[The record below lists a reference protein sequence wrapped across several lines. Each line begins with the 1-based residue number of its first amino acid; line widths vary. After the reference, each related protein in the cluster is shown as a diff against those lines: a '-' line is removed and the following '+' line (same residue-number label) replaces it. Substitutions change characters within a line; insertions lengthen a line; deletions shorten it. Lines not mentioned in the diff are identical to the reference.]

1 MSSIARSCLM
11 NLGGLEPDSIVCDMV
26 PDTYLLYNYL
36 TDRYCLYVFDIHVVV
51 QWLKFNNNE
60 GFRYFL

>member
-1 MSSIARSCLM
+1 M